1 MLSGSLNESIKQTSN
16 DGKLRHLLSL
26 EGLDKKIL
34 IKLLKQ
40 AQKFILLEQ
49 SPHGEIDANNV
60 HTLANLFYEPSTRT
74 RASFEIAAK
83 RLGFNVMNFDIE
95 NSSGK
100 KGETIFDTAMT
111 LKSLGVN
118 TLVIRHN
125 EIGLH
130 GKLVQKLGNECAIV
144 NAGEGHMSH
153 PTQGLLDLLTI
164 EQTKQSFKNLI
175 VTIVGDIAHSR
186 VARSTAHGLSIM
198 GVKELRF
205 VSPQEFAPQKNI
217 TTDAKHYTDL
227 HKGLEDADVVM
238 ALRIQHERINDTSN
252 MNLEEYIQNY
262 RLTEKNMN
270 IAAPDAIVMHPGPMN
285 RDIEIESS
293 LADSKQSVILRQVA
307 NGVAVRMSLLSE
319 LAKNYGTDNE

>member
-1 MLSGSLNESIKQTSN
+1 
-16 DGKLRHLLSL
+16 
-26 EGLDKKIL
+26 
-34 IKLLKQ
+34 
-40 AQKFILLEQ
+40 
-49 SPHGEIDANNV
+49 
-60 HTLANLFYEPSTRT
+60 
-74 RASFEIAAK
+74 
-83 RLGFNVMNFDIE
+83 
-95 NSSGK
+95 
-100 KGETIFDTAMT
+100 
-111 LKSLGVN
+111 
-118 TLVIRHN
+118 
-125 EIGLH
+125 
-130 GKLVQKLGNECAIV
+130 
-144 NAGEGHMSH
+144 
-153 PTQGLLDLLTI
+153 
-164 EQTKQSFKNLI
+164 
-175 VTIVGDIAHSR
+175 
-186 VARSTAHGLSIM
+186 M

-217 TTDAKHYTDL
+217 TPDAKHYTDL

-319 LAKNYGTDNE
+319 LAKNYGTENE